1 MTGAFAFKQHTGQ
14 TDIKWKKTIFA
25 CLYEQLFNLNMLR
38 DSFCMHSP
46 VHGAWAR
53 TDLLDGICLVLK
65 EPRDKKKQTK
75 KTITT
80 KTISDGLHVKDNWSI
95 SKFKAPW

>member
-1 MTGAFAFKQHTGQ
+1 MIGAFVFKQHTCQ

-25 CLYEQLFNLNMLR
+25 YLYEQLFNLNTLR
-38 DSFCMHSP
+38 DSFYMHSF

-65 EPRDKKKQTK
+65 EPGDKK
-75 KTITT
+75 
-80 KTISDGLHVKDNWSI
+80 
-95 SKFKAPW
+95 